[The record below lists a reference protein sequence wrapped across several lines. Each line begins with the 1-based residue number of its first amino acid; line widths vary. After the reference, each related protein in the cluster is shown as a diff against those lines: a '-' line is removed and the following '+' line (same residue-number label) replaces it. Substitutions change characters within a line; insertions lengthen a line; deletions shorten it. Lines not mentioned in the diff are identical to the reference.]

1 MYIQSTRD
9 TQSNVYQDAVA
20 IRFKVFVQGQGVP
33 SAIEI
38 DQNESHCIYFVL
50 YNEAHQAIATVRL
63 LPDSESNQ
71 VTLQRMAVFDD
82 YQGKGIGSLLLQEAE
97 KVAQEQSFHS
107 ISLHAQLGAL
117 DFYLKNAYKAVGHV
131 FEEAGIQHITAEKFF
146 SKDKKRLGQK
156 S

>member
-9 TQSNVYQDAVA
+9 THSNVYQDAVA

-50 YNEAHQAIATVRL
+50 YNEAHQAVATVRL

-107 ISLHAQLGAL
+107 ISLHDLSLQ
-117 DFYLKNAYKAVGHV
+117 
-131 FEEAGIQHITAEKFF
+131 
-146 SKDKKRLGQK
+146 KKRSWDK
-156 S
+156 SPSLFLSLDYRQDAVVEWALLR

>member
-1 MYIQSTRD
+1 
-9 TQSNVYQDAVA
+9 
-20 IRFKVFVQGQGVP
+20 
-33 SAIEI
+33 
-38 DQNESHCIYFVL
+38 
-50 YNEAHQAIATVRL
+50 
-63 LPDSESNQ
+63 
-71 VTLQRMAVFDD
+71 MAVLDD

-117 DFYLKNAYKAVGHV
+117 NFYLKNGYKAVGPV

>member
-1 MYIQSTRD
+1 
-9 TQSNVYQDAVA
+9 
-20 IRFKVFVQGQGVP
+20 
-33 SAIEI
+33 
-38 DQNESHCIYFVL
+38 
-50 YNEAHQAIATVRL
+50 
-63 LPDSESNQ
+63 
-71 VTLQRMAVFDD
+71 MAVFDD

-131 FEEAGIQHITAEKFF
+131 FEEAGIQQITAEKFF